1 MGQEAERVK
10 FSKGGRPMVRH
21 DDADGSLMAL
31 DQYMRQLRGICP
43 LTDEEEKRLVL
54 CVERGR
60 AEASQVWPDKQ
71 VLEEAKQARDRLIEG
86 FLRLVVCMARQY
98 VGVCR
103 GMDLLDVVQEGN
115 EGLLKA
121 IDRHESGKG
130 YPLVAFVSRYVRG
143 AILTALYRR
152 DGMVRIDGVTL
163 QSLRQL
169 RLAEGRLVAALG
181 REPHLQEIASEMGV
195 GVDKVIDLLEV
206 RERKQ
211 VASLQGMLAEARDE
225 DEYHFVSLFAEAV
238 AADRARQQ
246 ELEDVVQEAFE
257 TALTPRQREVV
268 QLRYGL
274 EAQNHRGQ
282 SQQEVASCLGV
293 TREGVRNI
301 ERSAKGRLSALLR
314 PVMQCGQV
322 SYTLR
327 CTRHDDHYTAKEA
340 MHRLGMASTTF
351 YRQVYRGT
359 IPGVRA
365 EGRKDVWVFS
375 QEVID
380 RLAQGDALPHVS

>member
-1 MGQEAERVK
+1 MMIQNDSHV
-10 FSKGGRPMVRH
+10 
-21 DDADGSLMAL
+21 SLMAL
-31 DQYMRQLRGICP
+31 DQYLRQLRWMRP
-43 LTDEEEKRLVL
+43 LTDEEEKRLVQ

-60 AEASQVWPDKQ
+60 MESSQPWPDKR
-71 VLEEAKQARDRLIEG
+71 VLEEAKQARDRLAEG
-86 FLRLVVCMARQY
+86 FLRLVVCIARQY

-130 YPLVAFVSRYVRG
+130 YPLVALVSRYVRG
-143 AILTALYRR
+143 AILKALYRR

-163 QSLRQL
+163 QTLRQL
-169 RLAEGRLVAALG
+169 RLAEDRLMVVLG
-181 REPHLQEIASEMGV
+181 REPHVQEIASEMGI
-195 GVDKVIDLLEV
+195 GVDKVVDLLEV

-211 VASLQGMLAEARDE
+211 VASLQGILAQARDE
-225 DEYHFVSLFAEAV
+225 DECHFVSLFADAV
-238 AADRARQQ
+238 AADTARQQ
-246 ELEDVVQEAFE
+246 KLEEMLQDALEK
-257 TALTPRQREVV
+257 ALTQRQREVV

-274 EAQNHRGQ
+274 EADNQRGR
-282 SQQEVASCLGV
+282 SQQEVAARLGV

-314 PVMQCGQV
+314 PEMQCGQV
-322 SYTLR
+322 SYAVR
-327 CTRHDDHYTAKEA
+327 HTRHDEQYTAKEA
-340 MHRLGMASTTF
+340 MQRLGMASTTF
-351 YRQVYRGT
+351 YRQVYRGA
-359 IPGVRA
+359 IPGRRG

-380 RLAQGDALPHVS
+380 RLARGDCLEHVS

>member
-1 MGQEAERVK
+1 
-10 FSKGGRPMVRH
+10 MVI
-21 DDADGSLMAL
+21 DDDSHVSLMAL
-31 DQYMRQLRGICP
+31 DQYMRQLKGTCP
-43 LTDEEEKRLVL
+43 LTDEEEKRLVQ

-60 AEASQVWPDKQ
+60 AEASQVWPDKL

-86 FLRLVVCMARQY
+86 FLRLVVCIARQY

-103 GMDLLDVVQEGN
+103 GMDLLDLVQEGN

-130 YPLVAFVSRYVRG
+130 SPLVAFVSRYVRG
-143 AILTALYRR
+143 AMLTALYRR
-152 DGMVRIDGVTL
+152 DGMVRVDGVTL
-163 QSLRQL
+163 QTLRQL
-169 RLAEGRLVAALG
+169 RLAEDRLVAVLG
-181 REPHLQEIASEMGV
+181 REPHLQEMASEMGV
-195 GVDKVIDLLEV
+195 GVDKVVDLLEV

-211 VASLQGMLAEARDE
+211 VASLQRMLAEERDE
-225 DEYHFVSLFAEAV
+225 DEYRFVSLFADTV

-246 ELEDVVQEAFE
+246 ELEEVVQEAFE

-274 EAQNHRGQ
+274 EADNHRGQ
-282 SQQEVASCLGV
+282 SQQEVAACLGV

-301 ERSAKGRLSALLR
+301 ERAARGRLSARLC

-327 CTRHDDHYTAKEA
+327 CTRHDDQYTAKEA
-340 MHRLGMASTTF
+340 MRRLGMASTTF

-375 QEVID
+375 KEDID
-380 RLAQGDALPHVS
+380 RLARGACLENVS

>member
-1 MGQEAERVK
+1 
-10 FSKGGRPMVRH
+10 MVIDEDSH
-21 DDADGSLMAL
+21 VSLMAL
-31 DQYMRQLRGICP
+31 DQYMRQLKGTCP

-60 AEASQVWPDKQ
+60 AEASQAWPDRQ

-86 FLRLVVCMARQY
+86 FLRLVVCIARQY

-121 IDRHESGKG
+121 IDRHGSGKG

-169 RLAEGRLVAALG
+169 RLAESRLVVALG
-181 REPHLQEIASEMGV
+181 REPHIQEIASEMGI
-195 GVDKVIDLLEV
+195 GVEKVVDLLEV

-211 VASLQGMLAEARDE
+211 VASLQGILAQTRDE
-225 DEYHFVSLFAEAV
+225 DECHFVSLFADAV
-238 AADRARQQ
+238 AADTARQQ
-246 ELEDVVQEAFE
+246 KLEEMLQD
-257 TALTPRQREVV
+257 ALEKVLTQRQREVV

-274 EAQNHRGQ
+274 EADNQRGR
-282 SQQEVASCLGV
+282 SQQEVAARLGV

-301 ERSAKGRLSALLR
+301 EHSAKGRLSALLR
-314 PVMQCGQV
+314 PVMQRGQM
-322 SYTLR
+322 SYAVR
-327 CTRHDDHYTAKEA
+327 HTRHDEHYTAKEA
-340 MHRLGMASTTF
+340 MQRLGMASTTF
-351 YRQVYRGT
+351 YRQVYRGA

-380 RLAQGDALPHVS
+380 RLARGDCLEHVS

>member
-1 MGQEAERVK
+1 
-10 FSKGGRPMVRH
+10 MVRH
-21 DDADGSLMAL
+21 EDSHVSLMAL

-60 AEASQVWPDKQ
+60 AEASQVWPDKR

-86 FLRLVVCMARQY
+86 FLRLVVCIARRY

-130 YPLVAFVSRYVRG
+130 YPLVAYVSRYVRG

-163 QSLRQL
+163 QTLRQL

-181 REPHLQEIASEMGV
+181 REPHIQEIASEMGV
-195 GVDKVIDLLEV
+195 GVDKVVDLLEV

-211 VASLQGMLAEARDE
+211 VASLQGILAEERDE
-225 DEYHFVSLFAEAV
+225 DEYRFVSLFAEAV
-238 AADRARQQ
+238 AADRAHQQ
-246 ELEDVVQEAFE
+246 ELEDALQDALE
-257 TALTPRQREVV
+257 TALTQRQREVV

-282 SQQEVASCLGV
+282 SQQEVASRLGV

-301 ERSAKGRLSALLR
+301 ERSAKGRLSARFR

-322 SYTLR
+322 SYAVR
-327 CTRHDDHYTAKEA
+327 HTRHDDHYTAKEA
-340 MHRLGMASTTF
+340 MQRLGMASTTF

-375 QEVID
+375 KEVVD
-380 RLAQGDALPHVS
+380 RLARGGCLENVS

>member
-1 MGQEAERVK
+1 
-10 FSKGGRPMVRH
+10 MVRH
-21 DDADGSLMAL
+21 EDSDVSLMAL
-31 DQYMRQLRGICP
+31 DQYMRQLKGICP

-60 AEASQVWPDKQ
+60 VEASQVWSDKQ

-86 FLRLVVCMARQY
+86 FLRLVVCIARQY

-143 AILTALYRR
+143 AMLTALYRR

-163 QSLRQL
+163 QSLRHL

-195 GVDKVIDLLEV
+195 GVEKVVDLLGV

-211 VASLQGMLAEARDE
+211 VASLQGILAEERDE
-225 DEYHFVSLFAEAV
+225 DEYRFVSLFADAV
-238 AADRARQQ
+238 AADRAHQE
-246 ELEDVVQEAFE
+246 ELEDVLHGALEA
-257 TALTPRQREVV
+257 ALTPRQREVV

-274 EAQNHRGQ
+274 EADNRRGQ

-293 TREGVRNI
+293 TRGGVRNI
-301 ERSAKGRLSALLR
+301 ERAAKGRLSARLR
-314 PVMQCGQV
+314 PVMQYGQV
-322 SYTLR
+322 SYARR

-340 MHRLGMASTTF
+340 MQRLGMASTTF

-359 IPGVRA
+359 IPGVRG
-365 EGRKDVWVFS
+365 EGRKDVWLFS
-375 QEVID
+375 QEIID
-380 RLAQGDALPHVS
+380 RLALGDCLEGVS